1 MTGGQDRTGRR
12 TSTSTILAQ
21 TIFADGVRNVA
32 AGASVIDLKCGLDRA
47 AKVAIEA
54 LARCRVRSKRARQRA
69 QVGTISAN
77 NDPAIGGTRFR
88 IDGEG
93 RWRGC
98 DHRRGI
104 EDHLDDAGGGRGPVR
119 PWLHLTLFRHQSRED
134 RGELEGHMSSSTER
148 SGSRRNASWTCHP
161 TPHVGCASRQP
172 DLYAGWRPDH
182 PRSIVTTRRGVTKLT
197 SCPTLMDVPSG
208 SVISILPL
216 PTVESRTRRRDR
228 LGTLSQSNACRFADQ
243 LHRHKH

>member
-77 NDPAIGGTRFR
+77 NDPAIGGLVSESMEKVG
-88 IDGEG
+88 GEG
-93 RWRGC
+93 
-98 DHRRGI
+98 
-104 EDHLDDAGGGRGPVR
+104 
-119 PWLHLTLFRHQSRED
+119 
-134 RGELEGHMSSSTER
+134 
-148 SGSRRNASWTCHP
+148 
-161 TPHVGCASRQP
+161 
-172 DLYAGWRPDH
+172 
-182 PRSIVTTRRGVTKLT
+182 
-197 SCPTLMDVPSG
+197 
-208 SVISILPL
+208 VI
-216 PTVESRTRRRDR
+216 TVEESKT
-228 LGTLSQSNACRFADQ
+228 T
-243 LHRHKH
+243 